1 MAVPGANGDDE
12 DGDGNE
18 EDDRDF
24 SKLPQLNV
32 QHEDEFSGGREISA
46 GEEYSGECF
55 VEGNPFAGQDGDEQ
69 DGDDAFGVVGSL
81 GEWGDMLAVDI
92 EGADAGSPQ
101 KIPGPGPALG
111 VSPF

>member
-69 DGDDAFGVVGSL
+69 DGDDAFGVVG
-81 GEWGDMLAVDI
+81 EVDMLAVDI

-101 KIPGPGPALG
+101 KIPGPGPALD